1 MRRLSLLPFLLLPCL
16 SAFSQ
21 LKPVADSCVVV
32 FGITSNLNIPYSS
45 RTVVFSNSTNGQSL
59 EAITDSLGK
68 AAFLL
73 PKSTKFDILVLNG
86 MVQVARYDYETP
98 GMKGLV
104 TTNYDVKCDIFEED
118 REGEIFK
125 TDFFSLIDTL
135 QPTDSMAL
143 VRASLSDKSKEP
155 IRQAS
160 VLFRN
165 EISKEV
171 FVGQTSDEGKFQ
183 ILLPKEQVFGIRLI
197 EQGNRVPFG
206 EISTKLGGG
215 KYTLTL
221 NLEYNYTEE
230 WSYYEKISK
239 SKIVP
244 KTKDISL
251 PDMFTLSNVLFDFD
265 KATLKPVAFAELNNI
280 VRSLKSHKF
289 KKIKISGHTDNYG
302 DDNYN
307 LILSDQRAKAV
318 MNYFIE
324 MGINPRQISSEGK
337 GEKVPVATNET
348 EEGRQ
353 LNRRTEIRIEK

>member
-1 MRRLSLLPFLLLPCL
+1 MKRLILFPFLLLNFL
-16 SAFSQ
+16 YAFSQ
-21 LKPVADSCVVV
+21 IKPVPDSCVVV
-32 FGITSNLNIPYSS
+32 FGLTSNLNIPYSS
-45 RTVVFSNSTNGQSL
+45 RTIIFSNSVNGQSL
-59 EAITDSLGK
+59 AEITDSLGK

-73 PKSTKFDILVLNG
+73 PKNTKFEILVMNG
-86 MVQVARYDYETP
+86 TVQIARYEYETP

-104 TTNYDVKCDIFEED
+104 TSNYDVKCDIFEED

-125 TDFFSLIDTL
+125 TDFFSLVDTL
-135 QPTDSMAL
+135 QPTDSMTL
-143 VRASLSDKSKEP
+143 VRVTLSDKSKNP
-155 IRQAS
+155 IGQAS

-171 FVGQTSDEGKFQ
+171 FVGQTSDDGQFQ
-183 ILLPKEQVFGIRLI
+183 ILLPKEQVYGIRLI

-206 EISTKLGGG
+206 EISTKLGDGR
-215 KYTLTL
+215 YTLTL

-230 WSYYEKISK
+230 WSYYEKTLRNK
-239 SKIVP
+239 AVP
-244 KTKDISL
+244 KAKDISL
-251 PDMFTLSNVLFDFD
+251 PDMFTLNNILFDFD
-265 KATLKPVAFAELNNI
+265 KSTLKPVAFAELNTI

-289 KKIKISGHTDNYG
+289 SKIEISGHTDNFG

-307 LILSDQRAKAV
+307 LDLSARRAKAV

-348 EEGRQ
+348 EDGRQ

>member
-1 MRRLSLLPFLLLPCL
+1 MKRLILFSFLLMTIVC
-16 SAFSQ
+16 AFSQ
-21 LKPVADSCVVV
+21 IKPVADSCVVV
-32 FGITSNLNIPYSS
+32 FGLTSNQNIPYSS
-45 RTVVFSNSTNGQSL
+45 RTVVFTNTINGKSL
-59 EAITDSLGK
+59 SAVTDSLGK
-68 AAFLL
+68 ASFLL
-73 PKSTKFDILVLNG
+73 PKNTKFEILVMNG
-86 MVQVARYDYETP
+86 TVQVARDNYETP

-104 TTNYDVKCDIFEED
+104 TSNYDVKCDIFEED

-125 TDFFSLIDTL
+125 TDFFSLVDTL
-135 QPTDSMAL
+135 QPTDSMTL
-143 VRASLSDKSKEP
+143 VRVTLSDKLKEP

-171 FVGQTSDEGKFQ
+171 FIGQTSDEGKFQ
-183 ILLPKEQVFGIRLI
+183 ILLPTEQVYGIRLI

-221 NLEYNYTEE
+221 NLDYNYTEE
-230 WSYYEKISK
+230 WSYYEKILRNK
-239 SKIVP
+239 SVP
-244 KTKDISL
+244 KAKDISL
-251 PDMFTLSNVLFDFD
+251 PDMFTLNNILFDFD
-265 KATLKPVAFAELNNI
+265 KSTLKPVAFVELNTI

-289 KKIKISGHTDNYG
+289 SKIEISGHTDNFG
-302 DDNYN
+302 DDDYN
-307 LILSDQRAKAV
+307 LDLSARRAKAV

-348 EEGRQ
+348 EDGRQ